1 MPYESGAIIRAAIYR
16 ETEKLTVFVRREFTE
31 IRVRLNDLD
40 LDLLHGAAVHFSL
53 VDADDHPGG
62 AHDPDVFA
70 WIEVLAS
77 PFLYQMAEVVHELG
91 TVE

>member
-1 MPYESGAIIRAAIYR
+1 MRLAAHVQK
-16 ETEKLTVFVRREFTE
+16 TDTREFIE

-40 LDLLHGAAVHFSL
+40 LGLLHGAAVHFSL
-53 VDADDHPGG
+53 VDSDVG
-62 AHDPDVFA
+62 ARDPDVFA

-91 TVE
+91 TVS